1 MTFDVMLV
9 VLKRFNRWLLSE
21 QRKVIL
27 FLDNATCHPESMVD
41 SFSQIK
47 IIFLHLRAQLRDS
60 SHLMLVLFKTSR
72 SSIGKSWLSMCS
84 QESMKTLLQR
94 KSLKVVSATFLRVCY
109 LNLNDSTCQI
119 RKNIF
124 LFHSKSSFCSQEN
137 QILELYIFK
146 FHDVIKCL
154 SVKQEIHFIE

>member
-1 MTFDVMLV
+1 MEEWNTTLFYAHYFSNSKSWMTSDLMLA

-47 IIFLHLRAQLRDS
+47 IIFLHLRTQLRDS

-72 SSIGKSWLSMCS
+72 SSIGKGWLSMCS
-84 QESMKTLLQR
+84 QEWMKTFLQR
-94 KSLKVVSATFLRVCY
+94 VSLKVVSATFLRVCF

-119 RKNIF
+119 MKNIF
-124 LFHSKSSFCSQEN
+124 YFTPKALFVPKK
-137 QILELYIFK
+137 IK
-146 FHDVIKCL
+146 F
-154 SVKQEIHFIE
+154 